1 MNKHIRFFS
10 PALSILALALSTTV
24 ACAATSS
31 DAVSPSSQSAPLVV
45 QQGAQLDTPHP
56 LTRREVIDDLIKA
69 EKDGTIE
76 RLNDT
81 VYHGS

>member
-1 MNKHIRFFS
+1 MNKYLRFFS
-10 PALSILALALSTTV
+10 PALSILALAVSTTA
-24 ACAATSS
+24 ACAAQSS
-31 DAVSPSSQSAPLVV
+31 DSIAPNVQSAPFTV
-45 QQGAQLDTPHP
+45 QQNARPEMPHS

-69 EKDGTIE
+69 EKDGSLQ